1 MNQTRSGRRFGFFRK
16 PARDL
21 LPSHP
26 VETIQILPWWTLNVG
41 YVTEEDMK
49 VRTPAAASDLLSEH
63 NIFI

>member
-49 VRTPAAASDLLSEH
+49 VRMVLLARQ
-63 NIFI
+63 